1 MALEYGINFNT
12 EEGRRKAE
20 KEIKKWLGD
29 FQGYLDKNKLDI
41 GLGTKDNKGGGRA
54 TLVGYRKELQD
65 LRNEYKKLTTAEL
78 ASGSGN
84 AIISKYKQLREQ
96 VGIYGGTLDQAAKAQ
111 DKLESQ
117 ANKTTPTIDRQT
129 QAFKRQS
136 DVMVQLKS
144 YAMNFL
150 SVYAGIRMIKNLAT
164 ITGEFEMQRVSLQAI
179 LQDAEKGTAIFERI
193 KELAV
198 VSPFQ
203 FKDLVTYTK
212 QLSAFSIP
220 YEDLYQTTKELADL
234 SAGLGVGMDRLILA
248 YGQVRSAAVLR
259 GQELRQFTEAGIPLV
274 EELRKKLSEA
284 NGELVTTG
292 EVFEYISARK
302 VPFAMVRDI
311 ISEMTSEG
319 GKFYM
324 MQEKQAETLK
334 GKIANLADAYE
345 IMMAN
350 IGESDGGLM
359 KGAVDAVRSL
369 IENYEQVGKI
379 LTRLAISYGAVR
391 VAIFATIAAMNA
403 EKASRMLL
411 TSATVAQRKAQALLN
426 ATILK
431 NPYAAAALAV
441 AALVTG
447 LWAASK
453 ASYTLSNEMKKVD
466 KAIADANEEMAK
478 ERAMLDYLYSKIKT
492 LDKGTEEYKTTK
504 DAIISQFGKY
514 NTNLA
519 TEMEAV
525 DGLTTSYNALR
536 DAMYRSFVTKG
547 YEESLSSA
555 VDTYGKIRTKAEGK
569 IIKSLKKQYGEGA
582 YAIFSDLQKYIDGGE
597 LTKEVEDVLQ
607 KFERVSTV
615 AVGTAGKTETI
626 ASNYIED
633 QINIIR
639 QATQTYND
647 VTEQLNKTFEA
658 RNQAQQ
664 QTVSED
670 AKILSDWQKIVSEF
684 VKANDAQSLAFSDE
698 DGTVYTYIKRIRDEY
713 ADLTE
718 KYKTYSGLV
727 DEGSKKQAANYKQQ
741 ITLAEQ
747 LASTMGFS
755 LKESGGGSKSTK
767 DPNIEQNAM
776 IKAAER
782 LAELRA
788 KMALEEKKYILE
800 VEQVRVDAMEEGTA
814 KELAQIALTKEK
826 DLQAIEERKQAMI
839 NANLDVARAKWE
851 SEGKKGV
858 FSGEVSLTESQESV
872 IGSMYTAADIKE
884 MRSKELM
891 FENLLNQYKDYA
903 QKVKDIEEKK
913 QKDIK
918 NLNEGR
924 TGDNDELIDR
934 AIAEVER
941 RAREET
947 ASLAFNEIKNSEAWR
962 VLFSD
967 LENYTVKTLKRSL
980 EEVSKADT
988 SNLNPADA
996 KAVQQAI
1003 DKMRRKIDEKNPFF
1017 ALKDGWEQFIRSTEQ
1032 NQPDAAMEA
1041 INRMIKG
1048 AEELLDYYKEFQN
1061 LMGAA
1066 FGEESDASFWTNTAG
1081 NIMGANVSTGSGV
1094 AKILMGDMAGIK
1106 DVIKGVTGYINVFR
1120 NIRNRKYDKEI
1131 EKQEKVVKS
1140 LEEEY
1145 KRLGKAMEDSLGSD
1159 YYKNATKQ
1167 AENLKGQVSA
1177 INKQIE
1183 AEKKKGKD
1191 ADKKK
1196 IEDMEAR
1203 RKDLMLQSAQV
1214 VEDAIEKLTGTNLTS
1229 AAEDFAKAW
1238 MDAYISFGD
1247 TTEAMQK
1254 RFGDMMQNM
1263 IINAMLSSI
1272 MQRWLKSTFDM
1283 IDRMWAD
1290 GVATPDEIAAVWR
1303 EGQKA
1308 VEGANS
1314 EAEATMEILKS
1325 LGLNLQNTESN
1336 LTGLSKGVASI
1347 TEDTALI
1354 LGGYLDSI
1362 RFKLFQYIDFMMLP
1376 ENRPTMSLLIQS
1388 QATMINHLQAIEL
1401 NTNAISVSNAG
1412 ILDNINKVMV
1422 STSDGW
1428 KLNVNA

>member
-84 AIISKYKQLREQ
+84 AIISKYKRLREQ

-164 ITGEFEMQRVSLQAI
+164 ITGEFEMQRVSMQAI
-179 LQDAEKGTAIFERI
+179 LQDAEKGSAIFERI

-203 FKDLVTYTK
+203 FKDLVSYTK

-324 MQEKQAETLK
+324 MQEKQADTLK

-369 IENYEQVGKI
+369 IENYEEVGKI
-379 LTRLAISYGAVR
+379 LARLAIAYGATR
-391 VAIFATIAAMNA
+391 IAIFVTIAAMNA

-411 TSATVAQRKAQALLN
+411 TSVTVAQQKAQALLN

-441 AALVTG
+441 AALATG
-447 LWAASK
+447 IWAASK

-466 KAIADANEEMAK
+466 KAIANANEEMAK

-492 LDKGTEEYKTTK
+492 LDKGTEEYRNTK
-504 DAIISQFGKY
+504 DTIISQFGKY

-569 IIKSLKKQYGEGA
+569 IIKSLKEQYGEGA

-607 KFERVSTV
+607 KFERVSIS
-615 AVGTAGKTETI
+615 ARGTAGQTEAI
-626 ASNYIED
+626 ASNDIKD
-633 QINIIR
+633 QISIIR

-647 VTEQLNKTFEA
+647 VTEQLDKTFEA

-670 AKILSDWQKIVSEF
+670 TRILSDWQKTVSEF

-747 LASTMGFS
+747 LAATMGFS
-755 LKESGGGSKSTK
+755 LTESKGSTK
-767 DPNIEQNAM
+767 DPNIEKNAM

-788 KMALEEKKYILE
+788 KMALEEKKYALE

-884 MRSKELM
+884 IRSKELM

-913 QKDIK
+913 QKNIK

-941 RAREET
+941 RAKEET

-967 LENYTVKTLKRSL
+967 LENYTVKTLKESL
-980 EEVSKADT
+980 AIVEQADT

-996 KAVQQAI
+996 KAVQQGI
-1003 DKMRRKIDEKNPFF
+1003 DRLKRKIDEKNPFF

-1041 INRMIKG
+1041 MSRMQKA
-1048 AEELLDYYKEFQN
+1048 AEELLSYYSEFQN
-1061 LMGAA
+1061 LMGAVS
-1066 FGEESDASFWTNTAG
+1066 GEESDASFWTNTVG
-1081 NIMGANVSTGSGV
+1081 DILGATASTGTGV
-1094 AKILMGDMAGIK
+1094 AKLMAGDMTGIK

-1159 YYKNATKQ
+1159 YMKNATKQ
-1167 AENLKGQVSA
+1167 SENLKNQVSA

-1191 ADKKK
+1191 ADEKK
-1196 IEDMEAR
+1196 IADLEQQR
-1203 RKDLMLQSAQV
+1203 QDLMLQSAQV

-1238 MDAYISFGD
+1238 MDAYVSFGN

-1290 GVATPDEIAAVWR
+1290 GVATPNEIAAVWR
-1303 EGQKA
+1303 EGKKA

-1336 LTGLSKGVASI
+1336 LTGISKGVASI

>member
-1 MALEYGINFNT
+1 MSLEYGINFNT
-12 EEGRRKAE
+12 EEGRKKAE

-41 GLGTKDNKGGGRA
+41 GLRTKDNKGGGRA

-65 LRNEYKKLTTAEL
+65 LRNEYRKLTTAEL
-78 ASGSGN
+78 ASGSGD
-84 AIISKYKQLREQ
+84 AIISKYKRLREQ

-117 ANKTTPTIDRQT
+117 ANKTTPTINRQT

-164 ITGEFEMQRVSLQAI
+164 ITGEFEMQRVSIQAI
-179 LQDAEKGTAIFERI
+179 LQDAEKGSTIFERI

-203 FKDLVTYTK
+203 FKELITYTK

-311 ISEMTSEG
+311 ISGMTSEG

-350 IGESDGGLM
+350 IGESDGGIM
-359 KGAVDAVRSL
+359 KGAVDATRSL
-369 IENYEQVGKI
+369 IENYEAIGKI
-379 LTRLAISYGAVR
+379 LATLVITYGAYKAA
-391 VAIFATIAAMNA
+391 VAGATTAEMFMSGAYVTKIRLLRAAV
-403 EKASRMLL
+403 
-411 TSATVAQRKAQALLN
+411 VAQNALN
-426 ATILK
+426 IVMAV
-431 NPYAAAALAV
+431 NPYVLLATAVVGLSTAFILLRDRSTAAEVAQKKFNDTLAETQE
-441 AALVTG
+441 L
-447 LWAASK
+447 
-453 ASYTLSNEMKKVD
+453 
-466 KAIADANEEMAK
+466 ADK
-478 ERAMLDYLYSKIKT
+478 ERAKITELVNAVKDETKTRRERQLKLNELQRLYPDIFNNLDLETAKNINLAEAIRGVNEVLEDKADLQSKDREIEITKELAKLREEHGKFIFAGTESYQVNNLFKIKQ
-492 LDKGTEEYKTTK
+492 LEE
-504 DAIISQFGKY
+504 
-514 NTNLA
+514 
-519 TEMEAV
+519 E
-525 DGLTTSYNALR
+525 
-536 DAMYRSFVTKG
+536 RSLIV
-547 YEESLSSA
+547 
-555 VDTYGKIRTKAEGK
+555 
-569 IIKSLKKQYGEGA
+569 KKRR
-582 YAIFSDLQKYIDGGE
+582 
-597 LTKEVEDVLQ
+597 ED
-607 KFERVSTV
+607 E
-615 AVGTAGKTETI
+615 
-626 ASNYIED
+626 
-633 QINIIR
+633 
-639 QATQTYND
+639 QAT
-647 VTEQLNKTFEA
+647 V
-658 RNQAQQ
+658 
-664 QTVSED
+664 D
-670 AKILSDWQKIVSEF
+670 AYKDLADWQKIVSEF

-718 KYKTYSGLV
+718 RYKTYSGLV

-747 LASTMGFS
+747 LAATMGFS
-755 LKESGGGSKSTK
+755 LTESKGSTK
-767 DPNIEQNAM
+767 DPNIEKNAM

-782 LAELRA
+782 LVELRA
-788 KMALEEKKYILE
+788 KMALEEKKYALE

-839 NANLDVARAKWE
+839 NANLDIARAKWE
-851 SEGKKGV
+851 AEGKKGV

-884 MRSKELM
+884 IRSKELM

-941 RAREET
+941 RAKEET

-967 LENYTVKTLKRSL
+967 LEDYTVKTLKESL
-980 EEVSKADT
+980 AIVEQADT
-988 SNLNPADA
+988 SSLNASDA
-996 KAVQQAI
+996 KAVQQGI
-1003 DKMRRKIDEKNPFF
+1003 DKLKRKIDEKNPFF

-1032 NQPDAAMEA
+1032 NQPDAATEA
-1041 INRMIKG
+1041 MSRMRKG

-1066 FGEESDASFWTNTAG
+1066 FGEGSDASFWTNTVG
-1081 NIMGANVSTGSGV
+1081 DIMGANISTGGGV
-1094 AKILMGDMAGIK
+1094 AKILMGDMTGIK

-1167 AENLKGQVSA
+1167 AENLKAQVSA

-1191 ADKKK
+1191 TDKKK
-1196 IEDMEAR
+1196 VADLEQQRQE
-1203 RKDLMLQSAQV
+1203 LMLESAQV

-1247 TTEAMQK
+1247 TTEAMQE
-1254 RFGDMMQNM
+1254 RFKGMIQDMVVNAALSKIMQQALKPVFDQIDAYWKNDG
-1263 IINAMLSSI
+1263 MLSP
-1272 MQRWLKSTFDM
+1272 Q
-1283 IDRMWAD
+1283 
-1290 GVATPDEIAAVWR
+1290 EIAQLAKMSAQV
-1303 EGQKA
+1303 
-1308 VEGANS
+1308 S
-1314 EAEATMEILKS
+1314 ESGNKLATEYMENLKR
-1325 LGLNLQNTESN
+1325 LGIDLSNAKESN
-1336 LTGLSKGVASI
+1336 LTGISKGISNI

-1388 QATMINHLQAIEL
+1388 QTTMINHLQAIEL